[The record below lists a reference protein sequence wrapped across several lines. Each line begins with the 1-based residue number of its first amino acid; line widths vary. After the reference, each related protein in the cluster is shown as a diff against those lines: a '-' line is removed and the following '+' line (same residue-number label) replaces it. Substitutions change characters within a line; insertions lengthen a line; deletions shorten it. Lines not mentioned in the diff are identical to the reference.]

1 MVILNSF
8 KKKNILNNEK
18 QNIKKIFFLRNWINF
33 SCNRLSILYC
43 RINKYCQT
51 INFSNNISLLF
62 LITFSLGIFFINRY
76 HSHDW
81 GDDFALYLMQAENLA
96 SLKFQIPTYY
106 VFNPLNPIIAPAYY
120 PPIFP
125 VFLSLFFP
133 FIKTDINSYIL
144 LIHCLMISNIIVF
157 WQYAKK
163 NHARLY
169 VFLLCLLWLYNP
181 WVLGFKNEVMS
192 EFLFVFLLILFFYNF
207 SKKDNFFFSI
217 VFGSL
222 MVATRTVGIVIIP
235 TLLILS
241 IFDKRWKYNSLLAI
255 GIVVLSLIYNYIF
268 TGYVFDVTYAL
279 NFQSDSVWLTILSNS
294 EFYFKHLYNIF
305 IPFLETKNYLI
316 VFTQF
321 STIGLL
327 IIGFYSVFKEKK
339 HLPESLFLIFYL
351 GLIFTYPYQAA
362 GYRFLFPIFPLLLLI
377 IAQSI
382 AFINRKIELQ
392 GIKKMTLIIP
402 VFFLIQYLPS
412 INYVVDNQRE
422 PDGPYSNSAQ
432 EAWLAIKQN
441 TLNSDT
447 IYFNYPKAL
456 GFMTGRYSC
465 VYPNNQLGRINY
477 FLDDSKNQSK
487 YVNHLINGG
496 EYFKTWE
503 NHRFALYARVE

>member
-1 MVILNSF
+1 
-8 KKKNILNNEK
+8 
-18 QNIKKIFFLRNWINF
+18 
-33 SCNRLSILYC
+33 
-43 RINKYCQT
+43 
-51 INFSNNISLLF
+51 
-62 LITFSLGIFFINRY
+62 
-76 HSHDW
+76 
-81 GDDFALYLMQAENLA
+81 
-96 SLKFQIPTYY
+96 
-106 VFNPLNPIIAPAYY
+106 
-120 PPIFP
+120 
-125 VFLSLFFP
+125 
-133 FIKTDINSYIL
+133 
-144 LIHCLMISNIIVF
+144 
-157 WQYAKK
+157 
-163 NHARLY
+163 
-169 VFLLCLLWLYNP
+169 
-181 WVLGFKNEVMS
+181 
-192 EFLFVFLLILFFYNF
+192 
-207 SKKDNFFFSI
+207 
-217 VFGSL
+217 
-222 MVATRTVGIVIIP
+222 MVATRTIGIVIIP

-362 GYRFLFPIFPLLLLI
+362 GYRFLFPIFSLLLLI

-432 EAWLAIKQN
+432 EAWLTIKQN